1 MEAHDMF
8 LIQVWFSFGLGL
20 FSYLEDTSKGKD
32 GIEAHDIFVAFD
44 LVSDGGH
51 VHELS
56 FFRREDDVI
65 GVEYRGV
72 PSRRLKE
79 KRQCPRAFTM

>member
-44 LVSDGGH
+44 LVGNGGH
-51 VHELS
+51 VHELRV
-56 FFRREDDVI
+56 FRREDDVTGI
-65 GVEYRGV
+65 ENRRV
-72 PSRRLKE
+72 PKE
-79 KRQCPRAFTM
+79 H